1 LAAKYMFQSEVR
13 HKGLNKYRVIKGD
26 SYYVVEQKAQAQL
39 DQWNEM
45 WKKKK
50 EAEKKKAERDNLI
63 REKEAKKELAIEFTR
78 EAEEKIKE
86 IENTLLFTLEVDD
99 SIDWDQLK
107 DNSIFS
113 KPKPKEPK
121 VIDVPEE
128 PHQNMERFQSKLNI
142 FDKIFPS
149 MKLKKVKSSEELFKK
164 AYASW
169 EKEKERILKENDEK
183 LIKYEQA
190 LLQWEEEKTKFHL
203 EQDKKNKAIE
213 EQKENYFNSCPT
225 AVVDYADM
233 VLANSSYPDKFPQ
246 EYDIDY
252 NPLNKIMV
260 VDYSLPTPDDLPTLK
275 EVKYIQS
282 RDEYK
287 EVRLSAAAEKK
298 LYDQLL
304 YQITLRS
311 LHELFEA
318 DSIDALDTIVFNGW
332 VKSIEKS
339 TGKEENACIL
349 SVQAIKK
356 EFMEINLSLV
366 DPKACFKNLKGI
378 GSSKL
383 HSLSPVAPIIK
394 IDRDDP
400 RFVSSYDVIDS
411 IDESENLAAMDWQ
424 DFEHLIRELF
434 EKEFNHSGGEVKIT
448 QASKDG
454 GVDAVAFDPDP
465 IRGGKVV
472 IQAKRYT
479 NAVGVSAVRDLYGT
493 LMNEG
498 ANKGILVSTA
508 DYGPDA
514 YDFAKGKPITLLNG
528 GNLLHLLQKHG
539 QKARIDLKE
548 AKKQL
553 MEKDSKSG

>member
-1 LAAKYMFQSEVR
+1 MAAKYMYQSEVR

-26 SYYVVEQKAQAQL
+26 SYYVVEQKAKAQL
-39 DQWNEM
+39 NQWDEM

-50 EAEKKKAERDNLI
+50 EAEKKKAERDNII

-86 IENTLLFTLEVDD
+86 IENILLFTLEVDD
-99 SIDWDQLK
+99 RIDWDQLK
-107 DNSIFS
+107 DKTKFS
-113 KPKPKEPK
+113 KTKPKEPK
-121 VIDVPEE
+121 ALDAPEE
-128 PHQNMERFQSKLNI
+128 PQKNMERFQPKLNI
-142 FDKIFPS
+142 LDKIFPS
-149 MKLKKVKSSEELFKK
+149 MKSKKVNLSEELFKET
-164 AYASW
+164 YEGW
-169 EKEKERILKENDEK
+169 ELEKERIHKENEER
-183 LIKYEQA
+183 LVKYEKA
-190 LLQWEEEKTKFHL
+190 LLQWEEEKAKFQL
-203 EQDKKNKAIE
+203 EQDEKNNAVE
-213 EQKENYFNSCPT
+213 AQKENYFNSCPT
-225 AVVDYADM
+225 AIVDYGDM
-233 VLANSSYPDKFPQ
+233 VLANSSYPDEFPQ

-252 NPLNKIMV
+252 NHVNKIMV
-260 VDYSLPTPDDLPTLK
+260 VDYSLPTPEDIPTLK

-287 EVRLSAAAEKK
+287 EVRLSAATEKK
-298 LYDQLL
+298 LYDDLL

-318 DSIDALDTIVFNGW
+318 DTISALDSIVFNGW
-332 VKSIEKS
+332 VKSIDKS
-339 TGKEENACIL
+339 TGKEVNACIL
-349 SVQAIKK
+349 SVQATKK

-366 DPKACFKNLKGI
+366 DPKSCFKNLKGI

-400 RFVSSYDVIDS
+400 RFVSSYDVIDA
-411 IDESENLAAMDWQ
+411 IDDSENLAAMDWQ

-553 MEKDSKSG
+553 LEKDSKSG